1 MQEYEQIAIEFI
13 DAFGINDKHLVD
25 EIATKASSYK
35 GDSETL
41 GRSDVDWSD
50 GYLLSPDRVAIFR
63 FAKGDG
69 QLPSTLTNTITA
81 EPARAVKC
89 DLTNFQPVY
98 CYANKQGETSV
109 VTGAL
114 VERATQI
121 FGYDPDELT
130 NVRVNPDWGTSIVRY
145 CHPENSTYIAITP
158 LLDDLVKDL
167 GLETENVFND

>member
-69 QLPSTLTNTITA
+69 QLPST
-81 EPARAVKC
+81 P
-89 DLTNFQPVY
+89 F
-98 CYANKQGETSV
+98 
-109 VTGAL
+109 
-114 VERATQI
+114 
-121 FGYDPDELT
+121 
-130 NVRVNPDWGTSIVRY
+130 
-145 CHPENSTYIAITP
+145 
-158 LLDDLVKDL
+158 
-167 GLETENVFND
+167 VFS